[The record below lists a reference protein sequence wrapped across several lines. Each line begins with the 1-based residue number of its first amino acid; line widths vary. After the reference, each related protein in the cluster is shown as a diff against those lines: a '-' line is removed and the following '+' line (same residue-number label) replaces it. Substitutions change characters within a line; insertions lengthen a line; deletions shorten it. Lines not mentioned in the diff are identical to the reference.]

1 MTRAH
6 KLLPQTS
13 KCAWWTQ
20 QVTWSVSIHF
30 SHCCWSVSVGVV
42 PVVTDSEQE
51 EVFAEGLQGL
61 MQCFPQQTIFGHGT
75 PQVFLTDND
84 LKERQP
90 LQKLFPHAR
99 LLLCQFHML
108 KAVWAWLCDVSA
120 GDRQEVYMAFKD
132 VLLASNEMEMYE
144 K

>member
-6 KLLPQTS
+6 KLLPLTS
-13 KCAWWTQ
+13 KCARWTQ
-20 QVTWSVSIHF
+20 QVTLSVPTAAGG
-30 SHCCWSVSVGVV
+30 VSVGAV

-61 MQCFPQQTIFGHGT
+61 MQCFPQQAIFGHGT

-90 LQKLFPHAR
+90 LQKLFLHAR